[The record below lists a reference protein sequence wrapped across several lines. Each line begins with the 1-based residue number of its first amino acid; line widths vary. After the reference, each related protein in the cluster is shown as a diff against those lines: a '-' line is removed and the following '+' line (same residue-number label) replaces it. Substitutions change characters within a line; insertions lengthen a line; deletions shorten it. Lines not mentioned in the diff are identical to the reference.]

1 MDRCQAQKVFV
12 LHWQTFPTGVVLG
25 VVGEVAGVGGA
36 AGEQWVYP
44 LTRFLAQKPFAASN
58 ALYLLAKVAWLGSE
72 LHVNSRDFLSHLSQ
86 IVPPLTA
93 SAILFGFVPHKL
105 ILVTENARYE
115 QFSKEF
121 STPLVAALFEPE
133 MFLLR
138 KMRLNSPHLN

>member
-1 MDRCQAQKVFV
+1 MQKVCFP
-12 LHWQTFPTGVVLG
+12 HWQTPPTGVVLG

-44 LTRFLAQKPFAASN
+44 LTRFLAQKPFVASN

-72 LHVNSRDFLSHLSQ
+72 LHVNSQVFLSHLRQ
-86 IVPPLTA
+86 IVPPLVA
-93 SAILFGFVPHKL
+93 IAILFSSVPHQP
-105 ILVTENARYE
+105 ILAPENARYE

-121 STPLVAALFEPE
+121 STLRVAAPFEPE
-133 MFLLR
+133 MFPLG